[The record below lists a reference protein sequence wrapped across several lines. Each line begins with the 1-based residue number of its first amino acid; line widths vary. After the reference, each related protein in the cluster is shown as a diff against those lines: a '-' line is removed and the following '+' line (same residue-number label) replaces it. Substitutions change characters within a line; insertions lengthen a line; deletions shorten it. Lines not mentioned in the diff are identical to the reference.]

1 MSRSRRTA
9 ARTASRTVPRSE
21 TVVRVHGRDLQP
33 GTEVSISGE
42 RGRFR
47 FIRATTTSAHRV
59 VLDFIGGQPGH
70 ECWRSFYPER
80 VKTVHRLNRVRGNI
94 AQR

>member
-1 MSRSRRTA
+1 MSRSRRRSAT
-9 ARTASRTVPRSE
+9 TTVPRSE
-21 TVVRVHGRDLQP
+21 TVVRVHGRDLHP

-47 FIRATTTSAHRV
+47 FVRATTTSTDRV

-80 VKTVHRLNRVRGNI
+80 VKTVHRLNRTRPNV

>member
-1 MSRSRRTA
+1 MSRSRRPSATTA
-9 ARTASRTVPRSE
+9 AASSSE
-21 TVVRVHGRDLQP
+21 AAVRVHGRDLHP

-47 FIRATTTSAHRV
+47 FIRATTTSTDRV

-80 VKTVHRLNRVRGNI
+80 VKTVHRLNRTRRNV

>member
-1 MSRSRRTA
+1 MSRSRRLATSTA
-9 ARTASRTVPRSE
+9 APTTANSE
-21 TVVRVHGRDLQP
+21 AVVRVRGRDLHP

-47 FIRATTTSAHRV
+47 FIRATTTSTDRI

-70 ECWRSFYPER
+70 ECWRSFYLER
-80 VKTVHRLNRVRGNI
+80 VKTVHRLNRTRRNV
-94 AQR
+94 A